1 MKNRMKRW
9 ALYVGI
15 AGFFTQILP
24 HLITGNWPKAVGVGV
39 PTLISMMLFGA
50 FIAFLVGLA
59 KRESWSDDKSATT
72 PNRMLEQSLNDAN
85 DTNSKIN
92 KINAEIP
99 QMQNKNQNFDLPR
112 EGAKISSEGLRLGDY
127 AVCIPQ
133 GFYIDTGHVRLEHN
147 IHYSIIMENFGNT
160 SCDAEVS
167 IDGVSVG
174 TWRVSNNSKIEIE
187 RPVYDTGRFT
197 FYALE
202 SEQSRKIGLSADDK
216 LGLVTVT
223 FMPEKVHP
231 YDGNDL
237 KFSRRVDTDERGGT
251 GLAGESKQR
260 FGAASRIERDID
272 NFVTIHLRL
281 VCGNN
286 GPRPL
291 RRQST
296 SIPSFLPGR

>member
-1 MKNRMKRW
+1 M
-9 ALYVGI
+9 AI
-15 AGFFTQILP
+15 AGQA
-24 HLITGNWPKAVGVGV
+24 TG
-39 PTLISMMLFGA
+39 MLLGTSQDNFYGMRS
-50 FIAFLVGLA
+50 FEDFAFLVGSGVPFAIIGAVVGLA
-59 KRESWSDDKSATT
+59 IDYFANKTT
-72 PNRMLEQSLNDAN
+72 IDEQSIKDNV
-85 DTNSKIN
+85 DTKSQIN
-92 KINAEIP
+92 KTKTEIP

-112 EGAKISSEGLRLGDY
+112 EGARISSEGLRLGDY

-160 SCDAEVS
+160 SCDTEVS
-167 IDGVSVG
+167 IDGASVG

-223 FMPEKVHP
+223 FMPEKVHS
-231 YDGNDL
+231 YERDNIR
-237 KFSRRVDTDERGGT
+237 FSDRPKYSNRPSSDERGGT

-260 FGAASRIERDID
+260 FGTANSIERDTD

-281 VCGNN
+281 VCGDN

>member
-1 MKNRMKRW
+1 M
-9 ALYVGI
+9 AI
-15 AGFFTQILP
+15 AGQA
-24 HLITGNWPKAVGVGV
+24 TG
-39 PTLISMMLFGA
+39 MLLGTSQDNFYGMRS
-50 FIAFLVGLA
+50 FEDFAFLVGSGVPFAIIGAVVGLA
-59 KRESWSDDKSATT
+59 IDYFANKT
-72 PNRMLEQSLNDAN
+72 PIDEQSIKDNV
-85 DTNSKIN
+85 DTKSQIN
-92 KINAEIP
+92 KTKTEIP

-112 EGAKISSEGLRLGDY
+112 EGARISSEGLRLGDY

-160 SCDAEVS
+160 SCDTEVS
-167 IDGVSVG
+167 IDGASVG

-223 FMPEKVHP
+223 FMPEKVHS

-260 FGAASRIERDID
+260 FGTANSIERDAD

-281 VCGNN
+281 VCGDN